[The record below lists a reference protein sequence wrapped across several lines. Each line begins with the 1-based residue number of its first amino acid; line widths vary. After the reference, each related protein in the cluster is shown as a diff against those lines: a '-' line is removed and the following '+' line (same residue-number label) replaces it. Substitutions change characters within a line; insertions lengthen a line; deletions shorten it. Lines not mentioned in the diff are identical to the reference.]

1 MIHDIKVFNPQGD
14 LLKVING
21 QKQMDKHFKV
31 LAESIGKTGWG
42 IAAKKPKKNIIC
54 PICKKVLE
62 GAANQVTCG
71 SAKCLR
77 ERVKVRVRY
86 VTSRKGKKTMP
97 YIHKIVCKQCGKNQ
111 MRQSENIAPAFEQNM
126 QYPSQSNIGVQDISI
141 MDDKES
147 NKSKKFE

>member
-1 MIHDIKVFNPQGD
+1 MIHDIKVFNPKGE

-54 PICKKVLE
+54 PICKKELE

-77 ERVKVRVRY
+77 ERVKVRLRY
-86 VTSRKGKKTMP
+86 VTSRKTKKTMP
-97 YIHKIVCKQCGKNQ
+97 YIYEIVCKECGKTEMKQTIKAKYCSKKCANTFTGRINRKKNRE
-111 MRQSENIAPAFEQNM
+111 MR
-126 QYPSQSNIGVQDISI
+126 ISI
-141 MDDKES
+141 GGAC
-147 NKSKKFE
+147 

>member
-1 MIHDIKVFNPQGD
+1 MIHDIKVFNPQGE

-21 QKQMDKHFKV
+21 QKQMDLHYSAIAK
-31 LAESIGKTGWG
+31 SIAQSNWG

-111 MRQSENIAPAFEQNM
+111 MRQSEKAK
-126 QYPSQSNIGVQDISI
+126 YCSKKCSNAYTSGINRKKNQEIRISI
-141 MDDKES
+141 GGAC
-147 NKSKKFE
+147 